1 MNVYEATIKRI
12 AACFHNFDSVLV
24 SFSGGKDSGVL
35 LNLCYQYANENG
47 LLNKLSFYH
56 LDYEAQY
63 DLTTQY
69 VTETFERLHDVRR
82 FWLCLPVA
90 ANCGCRLDSDTW
102 IPWLKSDKKLWCRS
116 MPKYPYVIHEGNA
129 PFEITVGKKDYSV
142 QDDFCCWYA
151 NQYGKTAV
159 MIGIRAGESL
169 DRQNLIKMRGW
180 IVGGEN
186 NAYKVYPLYDWK
198 TPDIWLANGRFGY
211 PYNKLYDLY
220 YKAGLNIEN
229 MRVANPFH
237 SCGMANLKLYR
248 VIEPK
253 TWNKLINRVNGVNFA
268 GIYGGTQAMG
278 AKALVKPN
286 HFTWEQYARFLIET
300 SPAKVQYAERIG
312 RYVSKWETQGYPNGI
327 PDEADLMM
335 ERKRDVPSWRRI
347 CACIL
352 KNDFT
357 CKSLGFTQTKPPS
370 YHLIKKINL
379 GLI

>member
-1 MNVYEATIKRI
+1 MNVHEATIKRI
-12 AACFHNFDSVLV
+12 ATCFHNFDNVLV

-63 DLTTQY
+63 ELTTQY
-69 VTETFERLHDVRR
+69 VTETFERLHNVRR
-82 FWLCLPVA
+82 FWLCLPVS
-90 ANCGCRLDSDTW
+90 ANCGCRLDADTW

-116 MPKYPYVIHEGNA
+116 IPKRPYVIHEDNA
-129 PFEITVGKKDYSV
+129 PFEIEVGKKDYSV
-142 QDDFCCWYA
+142 QDDFCRWFA
-151 NQYGKTAV
+151 SQYGKTAV

-169 DRQNLIKMRGW
+169 DRQNLIRMHGW
-180 IVGGEN
+180 IIGGEN
-186 NAYKVYPLYDWK
+186 NVFKAYPLYDWK
-198 TPDIWLANGRFGY
+198 TSDIWVANGRFDY

-278 AKALVKPN
+278 AKALVKPQ
-286 HFTWEQYARFLIET
+286 HFTWEQYARFLIDT
-300 SPAKVQYAERIG
+300 SPAKDQYTERIG
-312 RYVSKWETQGYPNGI
+312 RYVSKWESQGYSNGI

-335 ERKRDVPSWRRI
+335 ERKRDVPSWRKV

-357 CKSLGFTQTKPPS
+357 CKSLGFTQTKPQS